1 MKAAHPLKSY
11 FPWLTLAFGLGI
23 AALPVALANA
33 YQLRVWMLLL
43 IYALLALGL
52 NVLVGLAGLVSLGQ
66 VGLFAIGAYCVSI
79 LATKAGFGFF
89 SGFALSMLLAGG
101 FGVMLAYPT
110 VRVRG
115 VYLAVITIAFGIIV
129 ENIAVEWS
137 SVTGGTMG
145 IGNIPKVALFGTAL
159 SDTQFFYLI
168 GAIFLVGFVLHYNL
182 IHSRY
187 GRAIRAVTQSEIAAR
202 SIGINPIFMRTLAFV
217 VSAVYAGAA
226 GALYAYLNNYVNPD
240 TFRFVDSVRFL
251 LMVILGGSG
260 TVLGPVIGAA
270 ALTYLPELFQALG
283 VWQQFAYGA
292 LLAFVMFVMPLG
304 IAGTAIYWFGRLQPR
319 EAHSSQP
326 WPAPQPEVDALL
338 EHRIER
344 DSSCLRTSN
353 LTIAFGGLIANN
365 RISEDVRTGTVHA
378 VIGPNGAGKSTFLN
392 CISGFYQPTSGT
404 IELLGRPTVGVPI
417 HALARLGLAR
427 TFQNTELFGQM
438 TVLENVLVGFH
449 TRYKGGLH
457 ATVLRL
463 PIFFEEERHFR
474 QLARALLRYV
484 GLSDYADEQARNLP
498 FGHQRRLEIA
508 RALAL
513 SPKLL
518 LLDEP
523 AAGLTHGEIED
534 LKALIRELARKHVT
548 VILVEHHVDMIM
560 AISDRVTVLDYG
572 EVIAS
577 GSVREVQDD
586 PKVIEAYFGSA
597 GARYVEATPAAA
609 GNAVA

>member
-1 MKAAHPLKSY
+1 MRAGHPLKSY
-11 FPWLTLAFGLGI
+11 FPWLTLALGI
-23 AALPVALANA
+23 GIATLPVALANA

-66 VGLFAIGAYCVSI
+66 VGLFAVGAYCASI

-89 SGFALSMLLAGG
+89 PGLAISMLLAGG
-101 FGVMLAYPT
+101 VGVMLAYPT

-145 IGNIPKVALFGTAL
+145 IGNIPKVSIGGTQL
-159 SDTQFFYLI
+159 DDVRFFYLI
-168 GAIFLVGFVLHYNL
+168 GALFLAGFVLHYNL
-182 IHSRY
+182 IHSRF

-260 TVLGPVIGAA
+260 TVIGPVIGAA

-304 IAGTAIYWFGRLQPR
+304 IAGTAIYWYGRLQPKR
-319 EAHSSQP
+319 AHSSQS
-326 WPAPQPEVDALL
+326 WPARQPEVDELL
-338 EHRIER
+338 EHRIEPG
-344 DSSCLRTSN
+344 SSCLRTRD

-365 RISEDVRTGTVHA
+365 RIGEDVRTGTVHA

-392 CISGFYQPTSGT
+392 CISGFYQPTSGV
-404 IELLGRPTVGVPI
+404 IELFGRPTVGVPI

-427 TFQNTELFGQM
+427 TFQNTELFGQT

-449 TRYKGGLH
+449 TRYKGGLL
-457 ATVLRL
+457 ATVLRF
-463 PIFFEEERHFR
+463 PVFFEEERHFR

-534 LKALIRELARKHVT
+534 LKALIRELARRHIT

-577 GSVREVQDD
+577 GSVDEVQSD

-597 GARYVEATPAAA
+597 GGGHAEATPLAVVNSAA
-609 GNAVA
+609 

>member
-1 MKAAHPLKSY
+1 MRAGHPLKSY
-11 FPWLTLAFGLGI
+11 FPWLTLALGLGI
-23 AALPVALANA
+23 ATLPVALANA

-89 SGFALSMLLAGG
+89 PGLAISMLLAGG
-101 FGVMLAYPT
+101 VGVMLAYPT

-145 IGNIPKVALFGTAL
+145 IGNIPKVSIGGTQL
-159 SDTQFFYLI
+159 DDVRFFYLI
-168 GAIFLVGFVLHYNL
+168 GALFLVGFVLHYNL
-182 IHSRY
+182 IHSRF

-260 TVLGPVIGAA
+260 TVIGPVIGAA

-304 IAGTAIYWFGRLQPR
+304 IAGTAIYWYGRLQPKQ
-319 EAHSSQP
+319 AHSSQP
-326 WPAPQPEVDALL
+326 WPARQAEVDELL
-338 EHRIER
+338 EHRIEPG
-344 DSSCLRTSN
+344 SSCLRTRD

-392 CISGFYQPTSGT
+392 CISGFYQPTSGV
-404 IELLGRPTVGVPI
+404 IELFGRPTVGMPI

-449 TRYKGGLH
+449 SRYKGGLL
-457 ATVLRL
+457 ATVLRF
-463 PIFFEEERHFR
+463 PVFFEEERHFR
-474 QLARALLRYV
+474 QLAQALLRYV

-534 LKALIRELARKHVT
+534 LKALIRELARRHIT
-548 VILVEHHVDMIM
+548 VILVEHHVEMIM

-577 GSVREVQDD
+577 GSVEQVQSD

-597 GARYVEATPAAA
+597 GGGHAEAAPHAAV
-609 GNAVA
+609 NSVA